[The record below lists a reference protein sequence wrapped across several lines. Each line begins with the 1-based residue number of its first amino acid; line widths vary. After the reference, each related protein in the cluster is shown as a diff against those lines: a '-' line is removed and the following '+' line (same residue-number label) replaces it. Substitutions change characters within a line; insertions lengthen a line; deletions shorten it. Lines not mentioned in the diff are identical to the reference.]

1 MLFNLSIMFTI
12 FHYNCRTKCFSVEMF
27 DTSSSSACP
36 AFCKINNKTSYSNYF
51 CSGNTVAN
59 LKVEVTTNNE
69 RAVLIKSP
77 KHSCNRKYRR
87 NFMCIYSV
95 RMSCSANRLVVSHSD
110 IDMAENDYI
119 QVIDSSR
126 SIAYSPV
133 TGDSWPSDQ
142 QHYPSSDL
150 KVVFWSDHEKPQG
163 KGFSLQFSCP
173 SSTTEE
179 IPSQQP
185 GSGESTDILTTA

>member
-1 MLFNLSIMFTI
+1 MDT
-12 FHYNCRTKCFSVEMF
+12 Y

-36 AFCKINNKTSYSNYF
+36 AFCKINNKNNYNRYL
-51 CSGNTVAN
+51 CRGNTVAN
-59 LKVEVTTNNE
+59 LKVISQTRLNPITYI
-69 RAVLIKSP
+69 IKSP
-77 KHSCNRKYRR
+77 KYSCNRNYPK

-95 RMSCSANRLVVSHSD
+95 RMSCNANRLVVSHSD

-133 TGDSWPSDQ
+133 TGNTWPSDQ
-142 QHYPSSDL
+142 QHYPSSNF
-150 KVVFWSDHEKPQG
+150 KVVFWSDHDKTQG

-173 SSTTEE
+173 SPTTEE
-179 IPSQQP
+179 VPSQQP
-185 GSGESTDILTTA
+185 GSGDSNDILTTA

>member
-1 MLFNLSIMFTI
+1 MDT
-12 FHYNCRTKCFSVEMF
+12 Y

-36 AFCKINNKTSYSNYF
+36 AFCKINNKKSYSKYF
-51 CSGNTVAN
+51 CRDKSVAN
-59 LKVEVTTNNE
+59 LKVEVTANSEN
-69 RAVLIKSP
+69 AVLIKSP
-77 KHSCNRKYRR
+77 KYSCNQTYPKK
-87 NFMCIYSV
+87 FMCIYSV

-133 TGDSWPSDQ
+133 TGDSWPSNQ
-142 QHYPSSDL
+142 QHYPSSNL
-150 KVVFWSDHEKPQG
+150 KVVFWSDYDKTQG

-179 IPSQQP
+179 FPSQQP
-185 GSGESTDILTTA
+185 GSGENIDILTTA

>member
-1 MLFNLSIMFTI
+1 MDT
-12 FHYNCRTKCFSVEMF
+12 Y

-36 AFCKINNKTSYSNYF
+36 AFCKINNKKSYSKYF
-51 CSGNTVAN
+51 CKDKSVAN
-59 LKVEVTTNNE
+59 LKVEVTANNE
-69 RAVLIKSP
+69 NAVLIKSP
-77 KHSCNRKYRR
+77 KHSCNQTYPKK
-87 NFMCIYSV
+87 FMCIYSV

-142 QHYPSSDL
+142 QHYPSSNL
-150 KVVFWSDHEKPQG
+150 KVVFWSDHEKQG

-179 IPSQQP
+179 VPSQQP
-185 GSGESTDILTTA
+185 GSGESIDILTTA